1 MIDHGFSN
9 SDSGFINT
17 YFSMLMILAV
27 ILALASAARYYFV
40 ITLGERIV
48 SDLRRDVFDHI
59 TRLSPS
65 FFDVNQSGEIV
76 SRLTADTTQIKSAVG
91 ATASVALRNIILC
104 LGAIGM
110 MVYTSPKLSSL
121 VIAAIPVI
129 VFPLVGFGRSVRR
142 RSREA
147 QDTLAAASA
156 YAGEAISSARTVQ
169 AFNGEAAAQARYG
182 RAVESAYEA
191 ARAAIKARSILTA
204 FAITMIFGS
213 VVAVLW
219 FGAQD
224 VLSGTLSAGT
234 LGQFLLYSVFAAGS
248 LGALSE
254 VWGELSQAAGAA
266 ERLSELL
273 AEQPEITAP
282 AHPLPMPEPAEGA
295 VAFEDVHF
303 AYPSRPGYKSVKGL
317 SFAVKPG
324 ETVAIV
330 GPSGAGKSTVF
341 SLLLRFYDPVK
352 GAISVDGADYPRCRS
367 GHAAPPHRYRPA
379 GRNNL
384 CRLHP

>member
-1 MIDHGFSN
+1 M
-9 SDSGFINT
+9 
-17 YFSMLMILAV
+17 
-27 ILALASAARYYFV
+27 
-40 ITLGERIV
+40 
-48 SDLRRDVFDHI
+48 
-59 TRLSPS
+59 
-65 FFDVNQSGEIV
+65 
-76 SRLTADTTQIKSAVG
+76 
-91 ATASVALRNIILC
+91 
-104 LGAIGM
+104 
-110 MVYTSPKLSSL
+110 
-121 VIAAIPVI
+121 IAAIPVI

-248 LGALSE
+248 LVRSRKSGVNCPRQQGPPSASANS
-254 VWGELSQAAGAA
+254 WQNSPRSP
-266 ERLSELL
+266 RLPIRFPCRNRRKGLW
-273 AEQPEITAP
+273 
-282 AHPLPMPEPAEGA
+282 
-295 VAFEDVHF
+295 
-303 AYPSRPGYKSVKGL
+303 PSR
-317 SFAVKPG
+317 
-324 ETVAIV
+324 TC
-330 GPSGAGKSTVF
+330 
-341 SLLLRFYDPVK
+341 
-352 GAISVDGADYPRCRS
+352 ISPIR
-367 GHAAPPHRYRPA
+367 H
-379 GRNNL
+379 GRAT
-384 CRLHP
+384 RASRA